1 MNVQSNIS
9 VSSNI
14 DTTNAVIHIAHL
26 YKSFGSNNVLIDFN
40 MELYKGE
47 NLIVLGKSGSGK
59 SVLIKCI
66 IGLLEQDSGE
76 VQVLGNDVQNLN
88 EKELDKLRAKV
99 GFLFQ
104 SNALYDSMT
113 VRENLEFPL
122 RRHWIKLTA
131 AETNAKVNDVLEN
144 VGLAHTIDLMPS
156 ELSGGMRKRIALART
171 LILDPE
177 IMLYDEPTTGLDPI
191 TAKEISELIVTMGE
205 KYNTSSIIISHD
217 MNCIRMTADR
227 IVMLIDGFC
236 YAQGTFTELERNND
250 PLVKQFFEQ
259 WQSKLSIT

>member
-1 MNVQSNIS
+1 MFKEQIIS
-9 VSSNI
+9 QL
-14 DTTNAVIHIAHL
+14 TTEPLNEQVITVRHL
-26 YKSFGSNNVLIDFN
+26 YKSFGSNHVLKDFN
-40 MELYKGE
+40 LEVYKGE
-47 NLIVLGKSGSGK
+47 NVVVLGKSGSGK
-59 SVLIKCI
+59 SVLIKCL
-66 IGLLEQDSGE
+66 IGLLEQDAGE
-76 VQVLGNDVQNLN
+76 IIVLNQHVNSLN
-88 EKELDKLRAKV
+88 SKELDILRAKV

-131 AETNAKVNDVLEN
+131 AETNNKVMDVLSN
-144 VGLAHTIDLMPS
+144 VGLAHTVDMMPA

-177 IMLYDEPTTGLDPI
+177 VMLYDEPTTGLDPI
-191 TAKEISELIVTMGE
+191 TGKEISELMLEMGE
-205 KYNTSSIIISHD
+205 KYNTSAIIISHD

-227 IVMLIDGFC
+227 IVLLIDGRC
-236 YAQGTFTELERNND
+236 YTQGTYRELEQNND

-259 WQSKLSIT
+259 WQSKQ